1 MTKEGRIQIY
11 NAIKVTPVRLRFFK
25 VPLPQADQIFDKS
38 TQL

>member
-11 NAIKVTPVRLRFFK
+11 NAIKVTPVRLGFFK
-25 VPLPQADQIFDKS
+25 VPLPRADQIFDKS